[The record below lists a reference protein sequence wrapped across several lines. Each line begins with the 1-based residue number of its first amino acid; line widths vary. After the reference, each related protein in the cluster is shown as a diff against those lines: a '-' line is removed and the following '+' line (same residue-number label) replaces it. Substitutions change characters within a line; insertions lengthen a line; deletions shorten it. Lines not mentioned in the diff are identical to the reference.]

1 MFNRLARSGVPRRP
15 PVPRRRPRPGK
26 DELSGLYED
35 QGLSLCAIASRYGV
49 SAQAVHG
56 WLVAAG
62 IPRRAAGGS
71 TAPLDDGVLAA
82 RYRQGRTGEE
92 LAREFGCSSATVYR
106 RLEAAGV
113 ARRTPT
119 VAIDRDTLLDGLAA
133 GSSAPTI
140 AAAAGVSVTA
150 VCRALTREHLHTA
163 SQLAKLDTA
172 RYHRT
177 LLARAE
183 QVGTGPPSSP

>member
-1 MFNRLARSGVPRRP
+1 
-15 PVPRRRPRPGK
+15 
-26 DELSGLYED
+26 
-35 QGLSLCAIASRYGV
+35 
-49 SAQAVHG
+49 
-56 WLVAAG
+56 
-62 IPRRAAGGS
+62 
-71 TAPLDDGVLAA
+71 
-82 RYRQGRTGEE
+82 YRQGRTGEE
-92 LAREFGCSSATVYR
+92 LAREFGCSSATVY
-106 RLEAAGV
+106 
-113 ARRTPT
+113 
-119 VAIDRDTLLDGLAA
+119 LDGLAA